1 MRIHRALAAPLV
13 AFLLWTSPAAAQTRR
28 APRDTYEAVALYAIG
43 ATYGAA
49 TGAWIDVQTGL
60 TEPLTAPWAPLA
72 GAGAGV
78 TLAWLADRPTRI
90 RRGLPTMVG
99 AGLSLG
105 LLAGG
110 SIGIQGWRTNVWGVP
125 TMSTITWVGTTAGLS
140 FGLAVGLLLDP
151 EPGTGSFVLSG
162 GFWGASLGLLTGYAF
177 DASSA
182 YDVFSVSGEAVGI
195 AAAALTARMLR
206 PTPAQVRWMDLGALT
221 GALLGGGIGFLL
233 LRDER
238 AAFAGTVQLGLIGG
252 GVAGFL
258 FGASRERVPGGLALR
273 PGVMPLPGGFALTVG
288 M

>member
-1 MRIHRALAAPLV
+1 MLLRCALAAPLL
-13 AFLLWTSPAAAQTRR
+13 ALLYASPAAAQPRR

-49 TGAWIDVQTGL
+49 TGAWIDVQAGL
-60 TEPLTAPWAPLA
+60 TEPLTAPWLPVV

-78 TLAWLADRPTRI
+78 TLAWLVDRPTRI
-90 RRGLPTMVG
+90 RRGLPTMMG

-110 SIGIQGWRTNVWGVP
+110 SIGIQGWRTGTWGLP
-125 TMSTITWVGTTAGLS
+125 TMSTLTWVGTTAGLT
-140 FGLAVGLLLDP
+140 FGLAAGLLLNP

-162 GFWGASLGLLTGYAF
+162 GFWGASLGLLAGYAF
-177 DASSA
+177 DADSA
-182 YDVFSVSGEAVGI
+182 YDVFSVSGEVIGI
-195 AAAALTARMLR
+195 AATALTAAMLR

-221 GALLGGGIGFLL
+221 GAVLGGGIGLLL

-238 AAFAGTVQLGLIGG
+238 AAFAGTIQLGLIGG

-258 FGASRERVPGGLALR
+258 FGASRERVPGGIALR
-273 PGVMPLPGGFALTVG
+273 PGVIALPGGFALTVG